1 MATLILIRHGQSQWN
16 AKNLF
21 TGWHDPDLTE
31 VGIAEAEKAGKQLKI
46 LNIQFDLAFTSEL
59 IRAQHTLD
67 LILKNLDQTPPITS
81 NQALNERNYGDL
93 NGLNKDEASK
103 KWGKEQ
109 IHIWRRS
116 YDTPPPG
123 GESLQDT
130 AKRTLLYFDTTILPA
145 LKADK
150 NVLIIAHGNSLRAL
164 VMELE
169 QLSAKEIVKVEI
181 ATGVPL
187 VYELNEAGKVLSKK
201 ILK

>member
-67 LILKNLDQTPPITS
+67 LILKNLDQTPPITR